1 MLRAEQHARRRRR
14 IERQLGE
21 LFAPWRDAAPRI
33 QRAQPFELALRRGER
48 GRGRR
53 VEPGER
59 GRIARAPLRQFEQQ
73 RGQIGGFHFR
83 RIEARS
89 PAMAA
94 FLPQAIGDARPLTR
108 GAARALCRGG
118 LAGAMRDQMRR
129 PRRAIEFGAARQAG
143 IDHHRHAIQGERG
156 FGDRACQHDPPPP
169 VRIAPDRQPL
179 LRRLDLAME
188 RQHQRFAQA
197 RLDPLAHAI
206 DLADAGQE
214 GEDIALLR
222 APGTRNR
229 IGHRIFDPAIG
240 RAAQPFDPQRVCRA
254 FAFDDRRIVAQ
265 QAGEARAVD
274 RRRHHQHAQILAQH
288 GARLQ
293 RQREAEIAVEMAFM
307 RLVEQHGGNARQFGI
322 VEQHVDEDRF
332 GHDQHARLCRTLA
345 VEPGEI
351 ADRLARLF
359 AQDLRHP
366 LRRGARGDPA
376 GRGQDDG
383 AAAPFLADQRRC
395 DRGGLARPRRRDQHR
410 AGRIAQGGEQIGQ
423 DGMDGQVSHGD
434 GPPTG
439 AVSKTL

>member
-1 MLRAEQHARRRRR
+1 MRPFDKLRVNGNETLRRFRPALGQFPARLRARAAIGIPARQPRFQILTPPAKAAFLQQQRQPGRVARRAMLRAEQHARRRRR

-143 IDHHRHAIQGERG
+143 IDHHRHAIQSERG
-156 FGDRACQHDPPPP
+156 FGDRARQHDPPPP

-179 LRRLDLAME
+179 LGRLDLAVE
-188 RQHQRFAQA
+188 R
-197 RLDPLAHAI
+197 
-206 DLADAGQE
+206 
-214 GEDIALLR
+214 
-222 APGTRNR
+222 
-229 IGHRIFDPAIG
+229 
-240 RAAQPFDPQRVCRA
+240 
-254 FAFDDRRIVAQ
+254 
-265 QAGEARAVD
+265 
-274 RRRHHQHAQILAQH
+274 
-288 GARLQ
+288 
-293 RQREAEIAVEMAFM
+293 
-307 RLVEQHGGNARQFGI
+307 
-322 VEQHVDEDRF
+322 
-332 GHDQHARLCRTLA
+332 
-345 VEPGEI
+345 
-351 ADRLARLF
+351 
-359 AQDLRHP
+359 
-366 LRRGARGDPA
+366 
-376 GRGQDDG
+376 
-383 AAAPFLADQRRC
+383 
-395 DRGGLARPRRRDQHR
+395 
-410 AGRIAQGGEQIGQ
+410 
-423 DGMDGQVSHGD
+423 
-434 GPPTG
+434 
-439 AVSKTL
+439 